1 MLGSVATD
9 IKHLVKEGKRL
20 LAEERRRREYAEWQL
35 KKLQAQLFGSKSEKM
50 DPEQLQ
56 LLLEGFE
63 AAAVIDDPGA
73 EAALVI
79 KEKKGK
85 KPSKR
90 MFFPDDLPE
99 EVLEF
104 DLPESERTCP
114 QTGAERRFIRWEE
127 SIKINFVPGHFKR
140 LVIRRAVRAVPFA
153 AQEASEEPVETP
165 VVTAELPAEYR
176 VIPGAVATAGLLAYL
191 MVAKYCDH
199 LPFYRLQQIFHRRHQ
214 VLIDRNAMCHWM
226 GRCAEVL
233 ECLYEALR
241 KELVSGQYLQI
252 DETTIKLL
260 DPDSPGKAKK
270 SFFWVIVRPKES
282 VLFRFDPGRAHTV
295 AMDLLEGF
303 AGRLQSD
310 AYAAYRALVARCPL
324 LSLFACW
331 AHARRKFAE
340 AVEANGAGA
349 AWYVAE
355 IQRLYRIEAE
365 AREQGLDVEARAA
378 LRAERGTP
386 VLAGI
391 KARLDADRVGG
402 DLLPSSPL
410 AIAVNYTAKIW
421 PELVRYAE
429 PGNGMVEIDNNLVEN
444 AIRPTA
450 VGKKNWLFIGHPKA
464 GQRSAIIYTMVENCR
479 MQGIDP
485 LVYLTDV
492 MPRIVDREDGADVS
506 DLLPRQWKAA
516 RQA

>member
-1 MLGSVATD
+1 
-9 IKHLVKEGKRL
+9 
-20 LAEERRRREYAEWQL
+20 
-35 KKLQAQLFGSKSEKM
+35 M

-63 AAAVIDDPGA
+63 AAAVIDDPGQD
-73 EAALVI
+73 AALVV
-79 KEKKGK
+79 KETKAK

-104 DLPESERTCP
+104 DLPESERSCP

-127 SIKINFVPGHFKR
+127 TIKINFVPGHFKR
-140 LVIRRAVRAVPFA
+140 LVIRRAVRAVPFS

-199 LPFYRLQQIFHRRHQ
+199 LPFYRLQQIFHRRHK
-214 VLIDRNAMCHWM
+214 VLIDRSAMCHWM
-226 GRCAEVL
+226 ARCAELL
-233 ECLYEALR
+233 ERLYEALR

-260 DPDSPGKAKK
+260 DPDRPGKAQK
-270 SFFWVIVRPKES
+270 SFFWVIVRPKEG

-295 AMDLLEGF
+295 AMDMLEGF
-303 AGRLQSD
+303 ASRLQSD
-310 AYAAYRALVARCPL
+310 AYAAYRALVARCPM

-331 AHARRKFAE
+331 AHARRKFVE

-365 AREQGLDVEARAA
+365 AREQGLDSEARAA
-378 LRAERGTP
+378 LRAERSAP
-386 VLAGI
+386 VLARI
-391 KARLDADRVGG
+391 KARLDTDSVV
-402 DLLPSSPL
+402 DHLLPSSPL
-410 AIAVNYTAKIW
+410 AIAVKYTAKIW
-421 PELVRYAE
+421 PELTRYAE

-444 AIRPTA
+444 AIRPSA
-450 VGKKNWLFIGHPKA
+450 IGKKNWLFIGHPKA

-479 MQGIDP
+479 LHGIDP
-485 LVYLTDV
+485 LAYLADV
-492 MPRIVDREDGADVS
+492 MPKLVDREAGADVT
-506 DLLPRQWKAA
+506 DLLPQQWKAA
-516 RQA
+516 RSAG